1 MMMPRALLLLTLETG
16 TSSITTGREGV
27 GNNFSYCKRPYIL
40 FLWDLSL
47 FAIYYTMIHCAHN
60 PERIFRFR
68 ERAM

>member
-1 MMMPRALLLLTLETG
+1 MSSICEVKLRSSSIIMPRALLLLTLETG

-47 FAIYYTMIHCAHN
+47 FAISYTMIGDL
-60 PERIFRFR
+60 
-68 ERAM
+68 